1 MNPIDLLP
9 VVRPLE
15 DPNPPDGTYF
25 YNNVIKYLI
34 PDIIKMESNG
44 IPINLDKVAEVQNTV
59 DTVLENVKN
68 KLASNKLMLDFLSN
82 KDNIAKQ
89 TKINALNEKLKT
101 PEDFLKPFNNKNKM
115 HRTYV
120 INEFLKETH
129 REDMLL
135 EEWSVK
141 DVKKLNQII
150 ASNFISNL
158 LDNSIKDYMVP
169 TIDKAMY
176 TLATTKAEIYNK
188 NKIKSKIES
197 LDEVKLIDKFNPGSS
212 TQKQEFFKFYGI
224 ESDKETKA
232 GNPQWD
238 RDALEELQKLLKT
251 MIEDKE

>member
-1 MNPIDLLP
+1 MNPVDLLP

-25 YNNVIKYLI
+25 YDNVVKYLI

-59 DTVLENVKN
+59 DTVLEDVKN
-68 KLASNKLMLDFLSN
+68 KLATNKLMLEFLSN
-82 KDNIAKQ
+82 KDSIAKQ
-89 TKINALNEKLKT
+89 TKIDALNEKLKI
-101 PEDFLKPFNNKNKM
+101 PEDFLKPFNSKNKI

-120 INEFLKETH
+120 INEFLKETN

-150 ASNFISNL
+150 ASNFIDNL
-158 LDNSIKDYMVP
+158 LDHSIKDYMIP
-169 TIDKAMY
+169 TIDNAMY
-176 TLATTKAEIYNK
+176 ALATTKAEIYNK

-197 LDEVKLIDKFNPGSS
+197 LDEVRLIDKFNPGSS
-212 TQKQEFFKFYGI
+212 VQKQEFFEFYGI
-224 ESDKETKA
+224 ESDKETKT

>member
-9 VVRPLE
+9 IIRPLE
-15 DPNPPDGTYF
+15 DSNPPDGTYF
-25 YNNVIKYLI
+25 YDNVIKYLI

-59 DTVLENVKN
+59 DTVLDNVKD
-68 KLASNKLMLDFLSN
+68 KLATNKLMLEFLSN

-89 TKINALNEKLKT
+89 NKINSLNEKLKT
-101 PEDFLKPFNNKNKM
+101 PEDFIKPFNSKNKI

-120 INEFLKETH
+120 INEFLKETN
-129 REDMLL
+129 REDMIL
-135 EEWSVK
+135 EEWSIK
-141 DVKKLNQII
+141 DIKKLNQII
-150 ASNFISNL
+150 ASNFINNL
-158 LDNSIKDYMVP
+158 LDNSIKDYMIP
-169 TIDKAMY
+169 IIDKAMY
-176 TLATTKAEIYNK
+176 ALATIKAEIYNK

-197 LDEVKLIDKFNPGSS
+197 LDKVKLIDKFNPGSS
-212 TQKQEFFKFYGI
+212 TQKQEFFKFYDI
-224 ESDKETKA
+224 KSDKETKT